1 MLNSQDWEPNLDD
14 RVKIRNQSA
23 LEEAEEPESEARER
37 IVTVPKLNAW
47 LGLTE
52 AGIVVFATCVVG
64 LRK

>member
-52 AGIVVFATCVVG
+52 AGIVVFATCAVG
-64 LRK
+64 LRR